1 MSYSDPPNL
10 DFGSIEIFFDT
21 HPHEQ
26 EGYLYSYWSSL
37 KATLHIAMTGI
48 VPKFH
53 PFGTLR
59 IQWWTHD
66 NNEGMKDYALHEYV
80 LVKQNFDLLANM
92 GDEVRRVVVKGWSG
106 QNPYVHMAEGRRIA
120 QGGVYYANGKGDGK
134 GVRGEDWDRKQKQAF
149 DNAEEGRTGKI
160 IDIEGVIEAHDKLE
174 EERKREAD
182 ERVWKEN
189 EGLLSGG
196 MV

>member
-1 MSYSDPPNL
+1 
-10 DFGSIEIFFDT
+10 
-21 HPHEQ
+21 
-26 EGYLYSYWSSL
+26 
-37 KATLHIAMTGI
+37 MTGI

-53 PFGTLR
+53 PYGTLR

-80 LVKQNFDLLANM
+80 LVKQNFDLLADM

-106 QNPYVHMAEGRRIA
+106 QNPYVHMADGRRIA
-120 QGGVYYANGKGDGK
+120 AGGIYYGDKKKGSGE
-134 GVRGEDWDRKQKQAF
+134 RGPEWERKQKQAF
-149 DNAEEGRTGKI
+149 DNAEEGRTGKV
-160 IDIEGVIEAHDKLE
+160 IDIEEVIEAHDRLE
-174 EERKREAD
+174 EERKREQE
-182 ERVWKEN
+182 ERIWKEN

>member
-1 MSYSDPPNL
+1 
-10 DFGSIEIFFDT
+10 
-21 HPHEQ
+21 
-26 EGYLYSYWSSL
+26 
-37 KATLHIAMTGI
+37 
-48 VPKFH
+48 
-53 PFGTLR
+53 
-59 IQWWTHD
+59 
-66 NNEGMKDYALHEYV
+66 MKDYALHEYV